1 MPTAPTV
8 TSPTKPVNS
17 GEVNARHSKA
27 TSIILFLLI
36 AAAVMVSVTPRD
48 GCGFSA
54 KETSAVGEDSEP
66 SRRDSPFMDFIAI
79 LLIIA
84 LAAQLEPDCDS

>member
-8 TSPTKPVNS
+8 TSPTKPANN

-48 GCGFSA
+48 GCSFSV
-54 KETSAVGEDSEP
+54 KENSTVGEDSEP
-66 SRRDSPFMDFIAI
+66 SWRESPVTDFIAI